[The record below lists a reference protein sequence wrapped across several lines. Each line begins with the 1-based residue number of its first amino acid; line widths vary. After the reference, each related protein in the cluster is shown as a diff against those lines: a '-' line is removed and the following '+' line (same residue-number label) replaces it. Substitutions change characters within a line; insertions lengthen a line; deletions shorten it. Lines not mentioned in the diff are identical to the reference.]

1 MKKST
6 TLVQENSRIPYTN
19 ELANN
24 CMDIGLSDQWVVY
37 SLLANFDRT
46 RANEEICIDIRNMAR
61 IMGRRLDSVRKQVA
75 VSCMKLPGES
85 LCKIDISTAK
95 NKSKDE
101 LVAFEAVP
109 IFRFIRFDPKSDMII
124 GRFNDEILPAII
136 ATSESP
142 IYKLTMTYGFSSQ
155 YTMRVLALI
164 VSRYIA
170 SGKVSPVII
179 SVTELMATVVSPK
192 IKKGNKSLFR
202 VSNFNQT
209 ILEKT
214 ILEINQKAYINI
226 PQLEEIQEERV
237 RAARGRVKTI
247 AYAFHIE
254 EKEGQSIE
262 TYADKE
268 NLSGELINRGFP
280 KSLAEK
286 TIAEKS
292 WNTIRR
298 NLCYFDKNVKKTGKS
313 LDQLGKILWHFIEN
327 DTEKKNRVEL
337 TYVSQAKLVEAMPS
351 LFDGESSQEESKVCK
366 KCHGVGGYKREEILG
381 NGPDTKTVW
390 QVCDC
395 KKKQPAWAIA
405 D

>member
-1 MKKST
+1 MT
-6 TLVQENSRIPYTN
+6 RGITLVQENSRIPYTT

-24 CMDIGLSDQWVVY
+24 CMDIGLSDQWVVH

-46 RANEEICIDIRNMAR
+46 RPNEEICIDIRNMAR

-75 VSCMKLPGES
+75 TSCMKLPGES
-85 LCKIDISTAK
+85 LCKIDMTAAK

-109 IFRFIRFDPKSDMII
+109 IFRLIRFDPKSDMII

-170 SGKVSPVII
+170 SDKISPII
-179 SVTELMATVVSPK
+179 IPITELMATIISPK
-192 IKKGNKSLFR
+192 MKKGNKSLFR
-202 VSNFNQT
+202 ISNFNQT

-214 ILEINQKAYINI
+214 IQEINVKSYITI
-226 PQLEEIQEERV
+226 PQVEEIKEERL
-237 RAARGRVKTI
+237 RAVRGREKTI
-247 AYAFHIE
+247 ALAFHIE
-254 EKEGQSIE
+254 EKEGQTIE

-268 NLSGELINRGFP
+268 NLSGELIARGFP
-280 KSLAEK
+280 ISLAEK
-286 TIAEKS
+286 TIIEKS

-298 NLCYFDKNVKKTGKS
+298 NLCYFDKNVKKAGKP
-313 LDQLGKILWHFIEN
+313 LDQLGKTLWHFIEN

-337 TYVSQAKLVEAMPS
+337 TYVSKAQVAEVMPTLFEGQSS
-351 LFDGESSQEESKVCK
+351 LDEQCK
-366 KCHGVGGYKREEILG
+366 KCNGKGGYVGEGPLG
-381 NGPDTKTVW
+381 NTDKKDIW
-390 QVCDC
+390 IICDC
-395 KKKQPAWAIA
+395 KKNKLTWTT
-405 D
+405 DN